1 MSFFKE
7 KELSM
12 SSIFRAKLMEGK
24 RILILEDEVI
34 VALDIKEILENL
46 GYECRVFHDYAN
58 AMESFMHFKPHL
70 AICDI
75 DIGDGPSGIEFV
87 RQAQL
92 YMPRLAVIYLT
103 AFSDRSIVELAGKT
117 HPVNYILKPWSDH
130 QIRVSV
136 EMVFDQM
143 EARGVLGQK
152 LEELTHTEWKVLEL
166 VAQNKKTKEI
176 AEILFISEKTVK
188 NHRYHISKKLNLSNE
203 NNSLLAFA
211 LSHFGYKNE
220 A

>member
-1 MSFFKE
+1 
-7 KELSM
+7 
-12 SSIFRAKLMEGK
+12 MENK

-34 VALDIKEILENL
+34 VALDIQEILENW
-46 GYECRVFHDYAN
+46 GYVCRVFHDFDS
-58 AMESFMHFKPHL
+58 AMEVMGEYKPHL
-70 AICDI
+70 LICDI
-75 DIGDGPSGIEFV
+75 NIGDGPSGIDFV
-87 RQAQL
+87 KQAQVL
-92 YMPRLAVIYLT
+92 IPRLSVIYLT
-103 AFSDRSIVELAGKT
+103 AFSARSIVEVAGRT

-136 EMVFDQM
+136 EMAFDQI
-143 EARGVLGQK
+143 EARGLHEQK
-152 LEELTHTEWKVLEL
+152 LEELTHAEWRVLEL
-166 VAQNKKTKEI
+166 IAQNKKSKEI

-203 NNSLLAFA
+203 NNSLLSFA

>member
-1 MSFFKE
+1 MNS
-7 KELSM
+7 
-12 SSIFRAKLMEGK
+12 K

-46 GYECRVFHDYAN
+46 GYLCQVFHDYDSAQE
-58 AMESFMHFKPHL
+58 AIATFKPQL
-70 AICDI
+70 AICDVN
-75 DIGDGPSGIEFV
+75 IGDGPTGIDFV
-87 RQAQL
+87 KKAQVIL
-92 YMPRLAVIYLT
+92 PRLAVIFLT

-136 EMVFDQM
+136 ELAFDQM
-143 EARGVLGQK
+143 EARGMSGQK
-152 LEELTHTEWKVLEL
+152 LEDLTHTEWKVLEL
-166 VAQNKKTKEI
+166 IGQNKKSKEI

-203 NNSLLAFA
+203 NNSLLSFA

>member
-1 MSFFKE
+1 MDS
-7 KELSM
+7 
-12 SSIFRAKLMEGK
+12 K
-24 RILILEDEVI
+24 RVLILEDEVI

-46 GYECRVFHDYAN
+46 GYTCLVFHDYTSAQ
-58 AMESFMHFKPHL
+58 EGIVSFKPHL
-70 AICDI
+70 AICDVN
-75 DIGDGPSGIEFV
+75 IGDGPSGIDFV
-87 RQAQL
+87 KQAQL
-92 YMPRLAVIYLT
+92 NSPRLAVIYLT
-103 AFSDRSIVELAGKT
+103 AFSDRSIVEVAGKT

-136 EMVFDQM
+136 ELAFDQL
-143 EARGVLGQK
+143 ESRGLADQK
-152 LEELTHTEWKVLEL
+152 FADLTHAEWKILEL
-166 VAQNKKTKEI
+166 IAQNKKSKEI

-203 NNSLLAFA
+203 NNSLLSFA

>member
-1 MSFFKE
+1 MDS
-7 KELSM
+7 
-12 SSIFRAKLMEGK
+12 K

-46 GYECRVFHDYAN
+46 GYVCRVFHDYAS
-58 AMESFMHFKPHL
+58 ALEAIATFKPQL
-70 AICDI
+70 AICDVN
-75 DIGDGPSGIEFV
+75 IGDGPTGIDFV
-87 RQAQL
+87 KKAQVTL
-92 YMPRLAVIYLT
+92 PRLAVIYLT

-136 EMVFDQM
+136 ELAFDQM
-143 EARGVLGQK
+143 EARGMSGQK
-152 LEELTHTEWKVLEL
+152 LEDLTHTEWKVLEL
-166 VAQNKKTKEI
+166 IGQNKKSKEI

-203 NNSLLAFA
+203 NNSLLSFA

>member
-1 MSFFKE
+1 
-7 KELSM
+7 
-12 SSIFRAKLMEGK
+12 MENK

-46 GYECRVFHDYAN
+46 GYMCQVFHDYAS
-58 AMESFMHFKPHL
+58 ALDGIITFKPHL
-70 AICDI
+70 AICDVN
-75 DIGDGPSGIEFV
+75 IGDGPTGIDFV
-87 RQAQL
+87 KQAQL
-92 YMPRLAVIYLT
+92 NSPRLAVIYLT
-103 AFSDRSIVELAGKT
+103 AFSDRSIVEVAGKT

-136 EMVFDQM
+136 ELAFDQM
-143 EARGVLGQK
+143 ESRAWADHK
-152 LEELTHTEWKVLEL
+152 LEDLTHAEWKILEL
-166 VAQNKKTKEI
+166 IAQNKKSKEI

-188 NHRYHISKKLNLSNE
+188 NHRYHISKKLDLSNE